1 MGHSSEVEKIQPL
14 VLDKFEKLLEG
25 KGSISMY
32 QKGWS
37 DLTFPQ
43 KYNFG
48 VTNKF
53 SVLFIFLSALVNLCK
68 KVFPC
73 LRLGKVPCYCMGYH
87 QCKDF
92 MG

>member
-1 MGHSSEVEKIQPL
+1 
-14 VLDKFEKLLEG
+14 
-25 KGSISMY
+25 MY

-53 SVLFIFLSALVNLCK
+53 SGFFYIFVSISKSLQKGL
-68 KVFPC
+68 PM
-73 LRLGKVPCYCMGYH
+73 PTTW
-87 QCKDF
+87 
-92 MG
+92 